1 MMAAFCMYRNAINRR
16 KGCRS
21 IRNAVVV
28 SCLHLAFCLAGSV
41 ASQSYVRVSPRDARY
56 FELSDGQ
63 PYIPVGLN
71 MIAPP
76 GREESGALARM
87 EDWMRRLSEN
97 GGNFIRLWL
106 SNPFFDIEHAKSGV
120 YDEEKAKRIDAVLA
134 LARKYDL
141 RVKMTIEHFR
151 HLGSGRQSW
160 AAKPI
165 HHVANGGPARDIV
178 DFFASPA
185 SRAQFKAK
193 LGWYA
198 QRYGGDPTIFAWE
211 LWNEF
216 DAVQNLWTAEMWQED
231 SGLARQWTE
240 IMLAALHERFP
251 QNLATQS
258 LGSFDHER
266 KVELYRSLCAIK
278 NNDLAQVHRYLDLG
292 ARLEVCHGPVDVLAA
307 DAVTVLLSFNSG
319 KPVLLAE
326 SGAVEPS
333 HSGPFKL
340 YDQDKAGIILH
351 DVLFA
356 PFFAGAAGPGQCWH
370 WDRYVAKN
378 DLWHHFAHFA
388 EAVKDIDP
396 PAEQFRPIRIEHPRL
411 RIYALA
417 GRHTLLAWCRDEQN
431 TWKTEL
437 AEGRPPERLADLSVS
452 LPEEAVAKDPTG
464 IRIYD
469 PWTGTWSKGEV
480 TDGRLSLPAFS
491 RSLVF
496 RIEQDTAGTPSM
508 MPTS

>member
-1 MMAAFCMYRNAINRR
+1 MR
-16 KGCRS
+16 KALVLSCFLL
-21 IRNAVVV
+21 V
-28 SCLHLAFCLAGSV
+28 SCLAGSV
-41 ASQSYVRVSPRDARY
+41 AGQSYVRVSPRDARY
-56 FELSDGQ
+56 FELPDGR

-76 GREESGALARM
+76 GRDEGEALARM

-120 YDEEKAKRIDAVLA
+120 YDEQKAKRIDAVLA

-141 RVKMTIEHFR
+141 RVKMTLEHFR
-151 HLGSGRQSW
+151 HLGGGRQSW

-165 HHVANGGPARDIV
+165 HHVSNGGPARDIV
-178 DFFASPA
+178 DFFTNPV

-193 LGWYA
+193 LDWYA
-198 QRYGGDPTIFAWE
+198 RRYADDPTVFAWE

-216 DAVQNLWTAEMWQED
+216 DAVQNLYTAEMWRGD
-231 SGLARQWTE
+231 SAVARQWTE

-251 QNLATQS
+251 KNLATQS
-258 LGSFDHER
+258 LGSFDRER
-266 KVELYRSLCAIK
+266 KVELYRSLCTIK
-278 NNDLAQVHRYLDLG
+278 GNDLAQVHRYLDLG

-307 DAVTVLLSFNSG
+307 DAVTVLLGFNSG

-340 YDQDKAGIILH
+340 YDQDEAGIILH

-378 DLWHHFAHFA
+378 DLWHHFARFA

-396 PAEQFRPIRIEHPRL
+396 PAEQFHPIRIEHPRL

-417 GRHTLLAWCRDEQN
+417 GRHTLLAWCRDKEN

-437 AEGRPPERLADLSVS
+437 AEGRPPENLRDQSVS
-452 LPEEAVAKDPTG
+452 LPSDVARERAARV
-464 IRIYD
+464 RIYD
-469 PWTGTWSKGEV
+469 PWTDTWSEGKIE
-480 TDGRLSLPAFS
+480 DGALSVSPFA
-491 RSLVF
+491 RSVVV
-496 RIEQDTAGTPSM
+496 RVEY
-508 MPTS
+508 